1 MSGTAAR
8 HGEHRDTGRVHI
20 VLETPRLVMRQFT
33 KDDVDNLFD
42 LSSEPHDADAR
53 DSLPHSVC
61 GVALVGG
68 VG

>member
-1 MSGTAAR
+1 
-8 HGEHRDTGRVHI
+8 VHI